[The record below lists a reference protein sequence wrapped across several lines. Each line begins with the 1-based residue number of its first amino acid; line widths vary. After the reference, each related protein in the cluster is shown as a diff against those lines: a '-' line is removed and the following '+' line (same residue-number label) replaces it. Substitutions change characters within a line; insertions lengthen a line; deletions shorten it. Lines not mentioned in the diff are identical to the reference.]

1 LIYLFNIDRLENMLK
16 TIKNNAN
23 VANSKPSK
31 NGYHHGDLRSSLLS
45 AAGEMIAEDGIDELS
60 LRKLASRVGVS
71 RTAPYHHF
79 EDKNELLC
87 AIAEH
92 GFRQRHRLARQ
103 SFDDQTLSMHDKFK
117 AYIYDYVKFAGD
129 NPELYELMFGRTIW
143 KQQKSTKELRA
154 TAYPCFQHQVEMT
167 GEWQKTGLLNQDEN
181 TLRLSQVIWG
191 TIHGIAKLY
200 IDGIYTH
207 TSQVE
212 EICESAVNMFIGQS
226 S

>member
-1 LIYLFNIDRLENMLK
+1 MLK
-16 TIKNNAN
+16 SLDNKTIIANKN
-23 VANSKPSK
+23 PSK
-31 NGYHHGDLRSSLLS
+31 NAYHHGDLRSSLLS
-45 AAGEMIAEDGIDELS
+45 AAGDMVAEDGIEELS

-79 EDKNELLC
+79 KDKNELLC

-92 GFRQRHRLARQ
+92 GFSKHHLLARL
-103 SFDDQTLSMHDKFK
+103 SFDDKTKSMHEKFE

-167 GEWQKTGLLNQDEN
+167 AEWQKSGLLNKEEN

-226 S
+226 N

>member
-1 LIYLFNIDRLENMLK
+1 MLK
-16 TIKNNAN
+16 KLDKKTVIANN
-23 VANSKPSK
+23 SPPKT
-31 NGYHHGDLRSSLLS
+31 GYHHGDLRTSLLTV
-45 AAGEMIAEDGIDELS
+45 ATDMVAENGIDELS

-79 EDKNELLC
+79 KDKNELLC

-92 GFRQRHRLARQ
+92 GFSKHHLLARQ
-103 SFDDQTLSMHDKFK
+103 SFDDKTLSMRQKFE
-117 AYIYDYVKFAGD
+117 AYIYNYVKFAGD

-143 KQQKSTKELRA
+143 KQQKCTEELRA

-167 GEWQKTGLLNQDEN
+167 AEWQKIGLLNQDEN

-212 EICESAVNMFIGQS
+212 EICECAVNMFISQS
-226 S
+226 NSGK